1 MIKFKKISF
10 DQFKKD
16 VLKLY
21 PAMEESDIKEAYNEI
36 ELPKRGTKGSAGYD
50 IRSPFGFTIEVDG
63 QAKVIPTGIRAEMP
77 ENTYLQIVPRSGVGF
92 KYGVSLANT
101 VAIIDSD
108 YFYSDNEGHVMLKF
122 VPGFNNWEVVSGDRI
137 AQGIFLQY
145 FTTDDDD
152 VIMVRKGGF
161 GSTGK

>member
-1 MIKFKKISF
+1 
-10 DQFKKD
+10 
-16 VLKLY
+16 
-21 PAMEESDIKEAYNEI
+21 
-36 ELPKRGTKGSAGYD
+36 
-50 IRSPFGFTIEVDG
+50 
-63 QAKVIPTGIRAEMP
+63 MP